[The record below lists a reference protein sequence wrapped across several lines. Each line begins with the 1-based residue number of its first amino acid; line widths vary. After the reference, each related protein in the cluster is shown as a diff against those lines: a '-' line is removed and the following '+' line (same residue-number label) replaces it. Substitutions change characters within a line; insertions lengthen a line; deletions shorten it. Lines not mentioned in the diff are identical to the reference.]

1 MKRFAFLLLLLLPF
15 CTMAQ
20 RNNDSQL
27 AYTYYQNKEYEK
39 ASQLF
44 MQLYERTKSSNY
56 LDYHIICLINGK
68 MYDQAEEVLKKYL
81 KTDGKN
87 KDFLVNLG
95 FIYEQQGKPKKSE
108 EYYEKAVKNLIPQS
122 SDINSLAYKF
132 RNIREYGWAVRTYL
146 RGQELLNKPTAFLR
160 ELGDN
165 YLMERDYEKMMDL
178 FIRHL
183 EAQPGDLNTITSQL
197 NFARSYDII
206 NSVDTVIE
214 RKLGAVVR
222 QTDHHPV
229 FDELSI
235 WYNLQVRRYDKALE
249 DAAELNRKA
258 KGKLGSYIQIARS
271 ASTDGKYD
279 LAVLAYNRVLE
290 QGKDSNDFYLTAR
303 KEILS
308 NENTR
313 FREQQA
319 PQESFRK
326 LAQQCKEYMQEYLY
340 TPDNL
345 EVAILLSD
353 LYAYQLQ
360 QPDSADAVLQKSIQM
375 RRLNLNRQSLL
386 KFKRADLLAFMDNPW
401 EATILYTQIEKSN
414 PNNDIGYEAKLKKAW
429 LAYYT
434 GDLLWAKA
442 QFDVLK
448 GATSKLISND
458 AIQMAHFIRM
468 NYTEEEGNHDL
479 ERLARAEYLMVK
491 QENDRA
497 LGTLD
502 SLANSEQPGII
513 DRAAL
518 QKAKLLHGLKRTE
531 EAARILEQLKGQS
544 EQTYIR
550 AEAIMQLA
558 VLKTEQQDTAGAR
571 ELYKLL
577 VSEYSGS
584 VYSVEAGRLYRELE
598 KK

>member
-39 ASQLF
+39 AAQLF

-258 KGKLGSYIQIARS
+258 KGNPGIADSQINNFF
-271 ASTDGKYD
+271 
-279 LAVLAYNRVLE
+279 V
-290 QGKDSNDFYLTAR
+290 
-303 KEILS
+303 
-308 NENTR
+308 
-313 FREQQA
+313 
-319 PQESFRK
+319 FRK
-326 LAQQCKEYMQEYLY
+326 HFQEKRHH
-340 TPDNL
+340 
-345 EVAILLSD
+345 SD
-353 LYAYQLQ
+353 A
-360 QPDSADAVLQKSIQM
+360 
-375 RRLNLNRQSLL
+375 
-386 KFKRADLLAFMDNPW
+386 
-401 EATILYTQIEKSN
+401 
-414 PNNDIGYEAKLKKAW
+414 G
-429 LAYYT
+429 
-434 GDLLWAKA
+434 
-442 QFDVLK
+442 
-448 GATSKLISND
+448 
-458 AIQMAHFIRM
+458 
-468 NYTEEEGNHDL
+468 
-479 ERLARAEYLMVK
+479 
-491 QENDRA
+491 
-497 LGTLD
+497 
-502 SLANSEQPGII
+502 
-513 DRAAL
+513 
-518 QKAKLLHGLKRTE
+518 
-531 EAARILEQLKGQS
+531 KGQ
-544 EQTYIR
+544 
-550 AEAIMQLA
+550 
-558 VLKTEQQDTAGAR
+558 DN
-571 ELYKLL
+571 
-577 VSEYSGS
+577 
-584 VYSVEAGRLYRELE
+584 SVESV
-598 KK
+598 